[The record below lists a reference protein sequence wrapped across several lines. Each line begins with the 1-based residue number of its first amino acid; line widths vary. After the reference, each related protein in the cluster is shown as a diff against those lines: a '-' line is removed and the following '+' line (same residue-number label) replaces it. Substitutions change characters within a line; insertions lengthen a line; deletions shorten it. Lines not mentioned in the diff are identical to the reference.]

1 MSIFTSIRDYLFP
14 PKLRNRAGGM
24 AWIKP
29 YGEDWGAGVIA
40 GHVVKTVR
48 LRCGNQW
55 EVDPPQTYTITADCA
70 YGDQLL
76 QRGTLV
82 TAIAIADDL
91 LEPIRNPG
99 DDERSEELA
108 WQPKVPASE
117 PGKVPV

>member
-1 MSIFTSIRDYLFP
+1 MSMFTRIRDYFCP

-24 AWIKP
+24 AFIKH
-29 YGEDWGAGVIA
+29 YGEDWGAGAIA

-48 LRCGNQW
+48 LRYGNQW
-55 EVDPPQTYTITADCA
+55 EVDPPQPYTLTADCT

-76 QRGTLV
+76 RRGARV

-117 PGKVPV
+117 PGKVAA